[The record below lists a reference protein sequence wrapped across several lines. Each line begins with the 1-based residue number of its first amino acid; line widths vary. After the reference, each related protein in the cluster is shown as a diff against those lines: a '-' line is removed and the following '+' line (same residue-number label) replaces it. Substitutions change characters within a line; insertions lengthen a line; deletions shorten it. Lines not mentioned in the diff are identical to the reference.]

1 MARLTKPVWTKQN
14 VWVSHCLGS
23 TKCQH
28 HQQGL
33 AENENNLKEKNISY
47 AEKPLKRQ
55 AFLCEWNINKR
66 SIPGMLTRNIVTHV
80 HFSAH
85 PATKPTCTN
94 GII

>member
-1 MARLTKPVWTKQN
+1 MLVRMARVTKPVWTKQN

-55 AFLCEWNINKR
+55 AFFY
-66 SIPGMLTRNIVTHV
+66 V
-80 HFSAH
+80 
-85 PATKPTCTN
+85 N
-94 GII
+94 GILTNEASQEC